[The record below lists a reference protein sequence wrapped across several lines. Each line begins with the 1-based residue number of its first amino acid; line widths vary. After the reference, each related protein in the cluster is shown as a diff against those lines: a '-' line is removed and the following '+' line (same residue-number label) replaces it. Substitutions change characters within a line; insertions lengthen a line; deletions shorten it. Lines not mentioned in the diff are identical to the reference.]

1 MLTCVHTKAH
11 EDDLHR
17 RASLY
22 GTALDDQAGGSAI
35 GFLST
40 AVIAFGCAAAV
51 GVAIASFIFGGK

>member
-1 MLTCVHTKAH
+1 MLTCIHTKAH

-22 GTALDDQAGGSAI
+22 GTALDDQAGGTAF

-40 AVIAFGCAAAV
+40 VAIALGCAAAIA
-51 GVAIASFIFGGK
+51 VAIASMIFGGK